1 MSTAYPSHANIPW
14 AQFRRASSFKPRSA
28 EGSQRYAKAFARIFV
43 ICAAAVTVVAALL
56 VIDID
61 NPTTNDRRCT
71 LSASLH
77 SALVRPVV
85 SPLADER
92 DWLTHGLPA
101 LGAPAVAA
109 GIETSSCGLP

>member
-1 MSTAYPSHANIPW
+1 MSTAYPSNAHILW
-14 AQFRRASSFKPRSA
+14 AQFRRVSSFKPRSA

-92 DWLTHGLPA
+92 HWLTHGMPV
-101 LGAPAVAA
+101 LGEPTSTAA
-109 GIETSSCGLP
+109 TAGGDC